1 MNDKMKF
8 LPAECIEDG
17 QFIMGER
24 GPMKVLKVEW
34 PYAVVREFSNGEF
47 GRRAFFQLQGRY
59 HIPSTG
65 FLQELGLYKDQG
77 EPLYVLMNDQ
87 DPDVLPPGSDRSP

>member
-17 QFIMGER
+17 QIIMGQS
-24 GPMKVLKVEW
+24 GLMKVLKVEW
-34 PYAVVREFSNGEF
+34 PFAVVREFTNGEF
-47 GRRAFFQLQGRY
+47 GRRAYVQLEGRY

-65 FLQELGLYKDQG
+65 FLRELGLFKNKE
-77 EPLYVLMNDQ
+77 EPLYVLMSDE
-87 DPDVLPPGSDRSP
+87 DMSVLPPGGMP